1 MDYNCNTCKKKYSS
15 YQSLWIHNKKFHKQI
30 VSKSFQKVSAD
41 NPNVSID
48 ILNTTKNNT
57 KCRYCNK
64 IFSCSQNRWKHENRV
79 CINKTNIIEE
89 NKKLKEENAVLKNN
103 QSIINKN
110 SHNTT
115 NNNNTNNGTINNI
128 TINAFGKEKLY
139 DLPIKELKKFIRDD
153 DDYLYNI
160 IKYINFNEKYPE
172 NHSFCNTSLEGK
184 YMSLL
189 NTKTNTIEKVN
200 KNDFLEKV
208 YENATDKIEGII
220 LHLEHDKDFR
230 EQFQEKYIMHFK
242 NKYDRVCELFI
253 RSNIHKKRYKTNINQ
268 LSYNKKELVRNTWS
282 NLKDVKEDDE
292 DMYSDPSES
301 TLLTPNDSDSSDDMN
316 QLDILV

>member
-1 MDYNCNTCKKKYSS
+1 MDNTHGLYNCKICKKSYSS
-15 YQSLWIHNKKFHKQI
+15 YKSLWNHNKKFHTNSVVI
-30 VSKSFQKVSAD
+30 SGTTEVLSGTSKY
-41 NPNVSID
+41 N
-48 ILNTTKNNT
+48 
-57 KCRYCNK
+57 CRYCKRNFNDRSNK
-64 IFSCSQNRWKHENRV
+64 YKHEKS
-79 CINKTNIIEE
+79 CTNKTNIIEE
-89 NKKLKEENAVLKNN
+89 NKKLKQEIETLKNKT
-103 QSIINKN
+103 SISN
-110 SHNTT
+110 NTT
-115 NNNNTNNGTINNI
+115 NNNTTNNNTNNGTINNI

-220 LHLEHDKDFR
+220 LHLEHDKEFR

-268 LSYNKKELVRNTWS
+268 LSYNKKELVRNTWGD
-282 NLKDVKEDDE
+282 LKDVKEDDE
-292 DMYSDPSES
+292 DNYSDPSDS
-301 TLLTPNDSDSSDDMN
+301 TLLTPKNEDDDDNITSNFSDRLNIS
-316 QLDILV
+316 

>member
-15 YQSLWIHNKKFHKQI
+15 YQSLWIHNKKFH
-30 VSKSFQKVSAD
+30 
-41 NPNVSID
+41 NNNV
-48 ILNTTKNNT
+48 KN
-57 KCRYCNK
+57 
-64 IFSCSQNRWKHENRV
+64 V
-79 CINKTNIIEE
+79 INNVKNVINNVKE
-89 NKKLKEENAVLKNN
+89 NKKSLTCEICNKTFNNRPAKSIHKKTCKNDTSQELKIKELEDKINKLENK
-103 QSIINKN
+103 SYSKNKN

-139 DLPIKELKKFIRDD
+139 DLPIKELKKLIRDD